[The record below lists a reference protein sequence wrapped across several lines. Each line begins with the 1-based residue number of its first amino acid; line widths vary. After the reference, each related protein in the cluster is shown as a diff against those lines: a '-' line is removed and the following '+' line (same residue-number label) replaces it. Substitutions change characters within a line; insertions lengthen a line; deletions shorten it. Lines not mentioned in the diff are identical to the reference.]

1 MNTYLRKIRERLI
14 LSLVMIATVS
24 TVEAAVVEHIGD
36 RYIINVSEMN
46 LNGDETL
53 MDVLLMCPEVIT
65 LDAQTPLTE
74 SLYGQYVIRID
85 NIGLGIDTKTYLNTT
100 RANEIEKIKICQ
112 NPGVLK
118 GCNGLKQ
125 VIDIVL
131 RKGDNGTSGRVSV
144 NGDSYGGGTAFVSA
158 LHQQDNLRLFGIAEG
173 NILRSKNDAGI
184 TNHGSHEGMKLNMV
198 WDITSK
204 DNLELDLS
212 QYYTRNRASGAD
224 GVYDR
229 GTHLEFVYLR
239 TLSDAG
245 AYGLVQGGGDYYTQN
260 EVGVHNRST
269 YPFIVFE
276 FAFPLINHNF
286 WITAGIETGYSGE
299 TDVVA
304 DYTNRSRYEDGY
316 LQLDWNIG
324 KWGFMIGDRFRVI
337 NFWQNTLKLGNEYE
351 HTTSNHA
358 YTVTA
363 YHRFNEGNTLQG
375 TFTRRYYN
383 ASFDDFITDGTYY
396 NPITQNI
403 MAGKVYTP
411 DYDKHIAYISE
422 LKYTYS
428 KPDFVLG
435 ALVKNI
441 RQDLAVGHDNTLGVG
456 TTAFWHTGALR
467 LNIGVNYFWQKTTLA
482 PDKKEYMNFVN
493 LKLAP
498 QVTLDGG
505 WRIASTLLYNS
516 RKAYDTVADDGFF
529 SPTPANLYADVTV
542 AKNFGKEW
550 LVEGKY
556 HDIAGQHTG
565 NRAVTVGVTYFWGKK

>member
-1 MNTYLRKIRERLI
+1 MNTYFRKIRERLI
-14 LSLVMIATVS
+14 LSLAMIATVS

-467 LNIGVNYFWQKTTLA
+467 LNVGVNYFWQNTTLA
-482 PDKKEYMNFVN
+482 SDKKEYMNFVN

-529 SPTPANLYADVTV
+529 SPTPANLYTDVTV